1 MLHFTTRLDAKMAIT
16 VKFLG
21 ALRHI
26 SGAAELAVN
35 IKSTISI
42 KELLKEIV
50 REIPAL
56 KQSLIHQQLEDLRSN
71 TLILVNGRET
81 SVLNGLETNLKNGDE
96 IVFVPVV
103 HGG

>member
-1 MLHFTTRLDAKMAIT
+1 MAIN

-21 ALRHI
+21 GLRHI
-26 SGAAELAVN
+26 SGASELALN
-35 IKSTISI
+35 IKGAISI
-42 KELLKEIV
+42 KELMNEIV
-50 REIPAL
+50 REMPTL

-71 TLILVNGRET
+71 ALILVNGREI
-81 SVLNGLETNLKNGDE
+81 SVLNGLETNLKDGDE

>member
-1 MLHFTTRLDAKMAIT
+1 MQMTIT

-26 SGAAELAVN
+26 SGAGELALN
-35 IKSTISI
+35 IKGVLSI
-42 KELLKEIV
+42 KELMNEIV
-50 REIPAL
+50 REVPAL
-56 KQSLIHQQLEDLRSN
+56 KPSLTHQQLEDLRSN
-71 TLILVNGRET
+71 TLMLVNGREI
-81 SVLNGLETNLKNGDE
+81 SVLNGLETNLKDGDE

>member
-1 MLHFTTRLDAKMAIT
+1 MAIT

-26 SGAAELAVN
+26 SGVGELALNV
-35 IKSTISI
+35 KDAISI
-42 KELLKEIV
+42 KELMNEIV
-50 REIPAL
+50 REISAL
-56 KQSLIHQQLEDLRSN
+56 KQSLIPQQLEDLRSN
-71 TLILVNGRET
+71 TLILVNGREI
-81 SVLNGLETNLKNGDE
+81 SVLNGLETKLKDGDE

>member
-1 MLHFTTRLDAKMAIT
+1 MQMAIT

-26 SGAAELAVN
+26 SGAGELALN
-35 IKSTISI
+35 IKGVLSI
-42 KELLKEIV
+42 KELMNEIV
-50 REIPAL
+50 REVPAL
-56 KQSLIHQQLEDLRSN
+56 KPSLTHQQLEDLRSN
-71 TLILVNGRET
+71 TLMLVNGREI
-81 SVLNGLETNLKNGDE
+81 SVLSGLETNLKDGDE

>member
-1 MLHFTTRLDAKMAIT
+1 MQMAIT

-26 SGAAELAVN
+26 SGTGELALN
-35 IKSTISI
+35 IKGALSI
-42 KELLKEIV
+42 KDLMNEIV
-50 REIPAL
+50 REVPAL
-56 KQSLIHQQLEDLRSN
+56 KPSLTPQQLEDLRSN
-71 TLILVNGRET
+71 TLMLVNGREI
-81 SVLNGLETNLKNGDE
+81 SVLNGLETNLKDGDE

>member
-1 MLHFTTRLDAKMAIT
+1 MTIT

-26 SGAAELAVN
+26 SGTSELALN
-35 IKSTISI
+35 IKDTLSI
-42 KELLKEIV
+42 KELMNEIV
-50 REIPAL
+50 REMPAP
-56 KQSLIHQQLEDLRSN
+56 KQSLTHQQLEDLVSN
-71 TLILVNGRET
+71 ALILVNGREI
-81 SVLNGLETNLKNGDE
+81 SVLNGLETNLKDGDE